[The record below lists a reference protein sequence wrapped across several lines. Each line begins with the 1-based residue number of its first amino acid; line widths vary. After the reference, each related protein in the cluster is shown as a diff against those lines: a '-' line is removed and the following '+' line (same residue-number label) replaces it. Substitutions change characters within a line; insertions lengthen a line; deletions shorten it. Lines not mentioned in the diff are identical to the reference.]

1 MSQDEINPSA
11 PLENGAKVFATVEL
25 SIGHCPLVYFVLR
38 YTFPR
43 VRACSRFSP
52 KSAAVDYSMG
62 EPTISEGER
71 KMRDGAYCHQDC
83 ETNHCSV
90 NSSVRREGKMR
101 NLMSRLYPRF
111 GIVRSIVRRGQSG
124 SGTGDNT
131 PQLKVKQIKGCYVVC
146 V

>member
-1 MSQDEINPSA
+1 M
-11 PLENGAKVFATVEL
+11 
-25 SIGHCPLVYFVLR
+25 VYFVLR

-52 KSAAVDYSMG
+52 KSAAVGYSMG

-111 GIVRSIVRRGQSG
+111 GESIVRRGQSG
-124 SGTGDNT
+124 SGGQETT
-131 PQLKVKQIKGCYVVC
+131 PRS
-146 V
+146 